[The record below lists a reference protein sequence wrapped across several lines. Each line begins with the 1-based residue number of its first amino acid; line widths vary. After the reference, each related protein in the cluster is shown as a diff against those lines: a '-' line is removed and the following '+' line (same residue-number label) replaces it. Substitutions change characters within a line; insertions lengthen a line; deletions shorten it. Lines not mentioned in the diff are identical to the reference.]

1 MTNRVYWVLVLLAI
15 VVCVSITLLWFITS
29 LFVNIYYGGSNY
41 VQEVL
46 EFLFDSEVLSAI
58 SGVILAIIGLFLTII
73 LYNQQKNREDEQN
86 KKRGLLRAIEKQI
99 SISETEDLKI
109 LLKEILKIPYN
120 QFEEIFDRVY
130 KQEFQEICLYQ
141 ANKRLIAGQL
151 QESIEI
157 IKDFIKIFQKDEKNR
172 KIADNLHNI
181 TKVLE
186 ESEHY
191 NILSAS
197 EEDVD
202 KIKKSIL
209 WLWEEYDRNVHEIV
223 IFALIR
229 IKNKV
234 SLEEIFHEATENTNR
249 LLLDDRL
256 KDVRKK
262 APLLLYNWPACWPP
276 PTQKEDR
283 SAKRGSWLE
292 ENGLTRDPFA
302 VPPSSEPK
310 LLEDAWMRPERW
322 QEIEYPGWIVITSSQ
337 SDDLIAAALRLC
349 YEKRTQT
356 HRDVFSALLPLPTHD
371 LSLPASHEQRLEA
384 IAHAIAAT
392 WIDLLAQN
400 PGALIDLPEPDAALL
415 VAFLTWAS
423 GSGQRLLLQLEEAGL
438 GKEQASARYLRRL
451 CGEFSQSLWQGAATV
466 PRLRS
471 WLRLRPPGLEATYL
485 IAYPSSPWAPTA
497 LQAEAQALLAM
508 AESLHSDGVHLKL
521 FAPPFADAPP
531 HKVELAWSPDDL
543 QKMLADRITRAYG
556 PESCKSPTLRGFL
569 VELEKLPDIS
579 AIPDFDALISRKAQ
593 VSLSRMLELA
603 GNVIDGYRDGK
614 KIDELWQEINTT

>member
-1 MTNRVYWVLVLLAI
+1 
-15 VVCVSITLLWFITS
+15 
-29 LFVNIYYGGSNY
+29 
-41 VQEVL
+41 
-46 EFLFDSEVLSAI
+46 
-58 SGVILAIIGLFLTII
+58 
-73 LYNQQKNREDEQN
+73 
-86 KKRGLLRAIEKQI
+86 
-99 SISETEDLKI
+99 
-109 LLKEILKIPYN
+109 
-120 QFEEIFDRVY
+120 
-130 KQEFQEICLYQ
+130 
-141 ANKRLIAGQL
+141 
-151 QESIEI
+151 
-157 IKDFIKIFQKDEKNR
+157 
-172 KIADNLHNI
+172 
-181 TKVLE
+181 
-186 ESEHY
+186 
-191 NILSAS
+191 
-197 EEDVD
+197 
-202 KIKKSIL
+202 
-209 WLWEEYDRNVHEIV
+209 
-223 IFALIR
+223 
-229 IKNKV
+229 
-234 SLEEIFHEATENTNR
+234 
-249 LLLDDRL
+249 
-256 KDVRKK
+256 
-262 APLLLYNWPACWPP
+262 
-276 PTQKEDR
+276 
-283 SAKRGSWLE
+283 
-292 ENGLTRDPFA
+292 
-302 VPPSSEPK
+302 
-310 LLEDAWMRPERW
+310 MRPERW